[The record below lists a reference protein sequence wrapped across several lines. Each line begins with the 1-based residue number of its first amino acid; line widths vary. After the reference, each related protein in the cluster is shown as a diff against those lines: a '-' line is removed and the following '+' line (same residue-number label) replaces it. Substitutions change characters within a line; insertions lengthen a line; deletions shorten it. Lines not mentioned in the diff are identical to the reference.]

1 LLKGA
6 GQPDEKDIMQA
17 VVPQEQQI
25 NSASPPLGVLMVSS
39 AATLPD
45 SLIQAAQRLGREVYF
60 CPPEKGTQQ
69 LEKLAQTT
77 LVVLVLEKAEELKAE
92 AWRCFK
98 RSLRQNPVSVLIF
111 SASDDETEIQD
122 FELPYLFVYVN
133 RDESCETLQ
142 GRLATLFDLQP
153 TIQGLLEEMERLRLV
168 SQPLG
173 EHFNQVGEEMRL
185 ASRLQRDFLPR
196 ELPQIEGLRF
206 ATIFRPA
213 TWVSGDIYDVMRL
226 DEEHIGFYL
235 ADAVGH
241 GMPAA
246 LLTMFI
252 KHALVMK
259 RVEGNSYTLIEPG
272 AALEQLNGDMVQQE
286 LNNFQFATCCYG
298 LLNTRSRQLRVA
310 NAGHPPPLVINRA
323 GQMKEV
329 DITGSLLGVFPELTY
344 ETKTVQLHPGDKLV
358 LYSDGVEHAF
368 ESNGPD
374 EPLRFRQE
382 CDDLGN
388 RDIQT
393 MCEKLV
399 EIINHQEGSLHP
411 RDDVTIVG
419 IEFETE

>member
-1 LLKGA
+1 
-6 GQPDEKDIMQA
+6 MQA

-25 NSASPPLGVLMVSS
+25 YSVSPPLRALMVSR

-45 SLIQAAQRLGREVYF
+45 SLIQAAQNLGLEVHL

-69 LEKLAQTT
+69 LEKLTQTT
-77 LVVLVLEKAEELKAE
+77 VVVLVLEKAEELKAE
-92 AWRCFK
+92 AWRSFK
-98 RSLRQNPVSVLIF
+98 QSLRQNPVIVLIL
-111 SASDDETEIQD
+111 SAGDDETEIQD
-122 FELPYLFVYVN
+122 LELPYLFIHVR

-196 ELPQIEGLRF
+196 ELPQVEGLRF

-213 TWVSGDIYDVMRL
+213 TWVSGDIYDVVRL

-252 KHALVMK
+252 KRALVMK
-259 RVEGNSYTLIEPG
+259 QIEGHSYTLIEPG
-272 AALEQLNGDMVQQE
+272 TVLELLNGDMVQQE

-298 LLNTRSRQLRVA
+298 LLNTRTRQLRVA

-329 DITGSLLGVFPELTY
+329 DITGSLLGVFPEMIY

-368 ESNGPD
+368 ESSGPD

-419 IEFETE
+419 IEFDSE